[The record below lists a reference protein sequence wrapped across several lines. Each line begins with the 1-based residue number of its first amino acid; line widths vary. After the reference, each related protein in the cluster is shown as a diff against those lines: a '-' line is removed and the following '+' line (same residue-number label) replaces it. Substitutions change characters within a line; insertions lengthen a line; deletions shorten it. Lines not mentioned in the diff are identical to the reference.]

1 MNDLDLTNPS
11 HSQNMEYLED
21 AELQKIKMEGAKLSL
36 QIERCLQ
43 QQIIAQTHART
54 PVLADRSRVKYTS
67 SIFERDVERRQ
78 HPEEIHLL
86 AEKLRDKEAE
96 CKSLKHRIPHLG
108 CKRTWPT
115 LRSASK
121 DSGKRSLVR
130 TKKFF
135 HSRKT
140 GRTWMCSILR
150 RTKRKLRSRHHQSHR
165 RTSLNLAQ
173 FYEAFHIGVRRRYFF
188 LTVCDRPGGVRLLQP
203 RPLSGNLPIQFVI
216 RQLKG
221 PFNSASIRAIFSF

>member
-1 MNDLDLTNPS
+1 MDDLDLPNPS
-11 HSQNMEYLED
+11 HSRDMEYSED

-43 QQIIAQTHART
+43 QQIIAQTRART
-54 PVLADRSRVKYTS
+54 PILADRSHVKYAS
-67 SIFERDVERRQ
+67 SISERDVERRQ
-78 HPEEIHLL
+78 HQEEINLL

-96 CKSLKHRIPHLG
+96 CKSLKYRIPHSG
-108 CKRTWPT
+108 CKRTWATPRST
-115 LRSASK
+115 LK

-150 RTKRKLRSRHHQSHR
+150 RMKRKLRSRHHQSRR
-165 RTSLNLAQ
+165 RTSFDLAQ
-173 FYEAFHIGVRRRYFF
+173 FYEPFHIEVRRFF
-188 LTVCDRPGGVRLLQP
+188 
-203 RPLSGNLPIQFVI
+203 S
-216 RQLKG
+216 
-221 PFNSASIRAIFSF
+221 